1 MAARGVTANTVAPGL
16 IDTGMIDPSHLD
28 QALALIP
35 AGRIGQPEEVA
46 SLVAFLCRDE
56 AAYINAQMIGID
68 GGMAPGH

>member
-1 MAARGVTANTVAPGL
+1 
-16 IDTGMIDPSHLD
+16 MIDPSHLD

-35 AGRIGQPEEVA
+35 AGRIGQPEEGRLRWSLFCVA
-46 SLVAFLCRDE
+46 TE